1 MEATELGTVLWCD
14 MIFADRWWHDDMPHW
29 AEDRWKEKAAE
40 FRFETVVDLDQ
51 IGDDLAECFEYI
63 LKGGGNKPRLAP

>member
-1 MEATELGTVLWCD
+1 
-14 MIFADRWWHDDMPHW
+14 MPHW